1 MPRVIASLPAVKG
14 LWADIKVAAGEAS
27 MVSMG
32 VIVIK
37 PFKSLPGFLG

>member
-1 MPRVIASLPAVKG
+1 MLGVIASLPTVEG

-32 VIVIK
+32 IIVVK
-37 PFKSLPGFLG
+37 PF